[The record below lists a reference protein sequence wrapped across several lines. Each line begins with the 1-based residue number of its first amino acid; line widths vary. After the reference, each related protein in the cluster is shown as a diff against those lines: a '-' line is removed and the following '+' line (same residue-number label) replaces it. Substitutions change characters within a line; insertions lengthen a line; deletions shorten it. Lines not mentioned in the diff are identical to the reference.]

1 MRYAV
6 DGGRMAGEDGDLRR
20 YGSALNNIG
29 LIHRI
34 QGHLADAVPPLTQ
47 ALGIWREIKD
57 QRGEA
62 AALGNLAITAR
73 QAGDV
78 VRSRQFGMASLDLYL
93 AVDIPEGVMDVLDAV
108 ACLDILAGSAESG
121 LRLLTVSERERAK
134 LGAPILIEDEI
145 RDRTAAVAAA
155 HRTLGAR
162 AAEVV
167 AAARNVSLDTVL
179 AELRGRG

>member
-1 MRYAV
+1 
-6 DGGRMAGEDGDLRR
+6 
-20 YGSALNNIG
+20 

-47 ALGIWREIKD
+47 ALGIWREIED

-73 QAGDV
+73 QSGDLV
-78 VRSRQFGMASLDLYL
+78 KSRQFSMESLGLYL
-93 AVDIPEGVMDVLDAV
+93 AVDIPEGVMDVLDAL
-108 ACLDILAGSAESG
+108 ACLDVLDGAAEAG

-145 RDRTAAVAAA
+145 RDRNEAVAAA
-155 HRTLGAR
+155 HQALGAR

-167 AAARNVSLDTVL
+167 DAARNVSLETVL
-179 AELRGRG
+179 AELRGRS